1 MDKPITLNIK
11 TPVHLKGVFV
21 IERLTDKDLER
32 LAANTAMPAN
42 RAAAFRSTVR
52 FIDGT
57 NILVTQ
63 PLEEIAAIADRRFL
77 IVRRD
82 ASDRTEGRP
91 AQMVPIDAIRHLEFV
106 SKEERAAMRTRYEG
120 TDPAKIDQLRTRI
133 VYAQFDPA
141 SAQAG
146 KPKPFQKMFP
156 VDIQRDL
163 RDGQK
168 REIVG
173 IGNARFLLADEIV
186 DARDLSEAELANLS
200 RKYNLRSG
208 EDGDL
213 ATSITLRSGDLIMSS
228 FSAAE
233 IATRIKRPLASAP
246 AVPVNAEMPA
256 VLAKG

>member
-1 MDKPITLNIK
+1 M
-11 TPVHLKGVFV
+11 
-21 IERLTDKDLER
+21 
-32 LAANTAMPAN
+32 
-42 RAAAFRSTVR
+42 
-52 FIDGT
+52 
-57 NILVTQ
+57 
-63 PLEEIAAIADRRFL
+63 
-77 IVRRD
+77 
-82 ASDRTEGRP
+82 
-91 AQMVPIDAIRHLEFV
+91 PIDAIRHLEFV
-106 SKEERAAMRTRYEG
+106 TKEERASMRTRYEG
-120 TDPAKIDQLRTRI
+120 TDPAKIDQLRTRV

-168 REIVG
+168 REIIG

-186 DARDLSEAELANLS
+186 DARDLSEAELTNLS
-200 RKYNLRSG
+200 RKYNLRSS

-213 ATSITLRSGDLIMSS
+213 VTSITLRSGDLIMSS

-246 AVPVNAEMPA
+246 GAPA
-256 VLAKG
+256 TAPPAAALTKG